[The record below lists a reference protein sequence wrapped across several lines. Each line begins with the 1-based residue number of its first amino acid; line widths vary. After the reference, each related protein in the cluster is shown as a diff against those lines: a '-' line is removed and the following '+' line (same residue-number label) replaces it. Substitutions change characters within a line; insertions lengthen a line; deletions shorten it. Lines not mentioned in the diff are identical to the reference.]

1 MQEYPKIQTLFTRNS
16 ENPKLINVGQWATP
30 EFNLLKNI
38 QWELTEKVDGT
49 NIRIII
55 TDNMVEYRGRTDE
68 ANLNK
73 ELVSKLDSL
82 ILPKINQYREQ
93 FPHGVTLY
101 GEGFGKNIQKVGKL
115 YSEDFD
121 FILFDAKVGDF
132 WLRRYTLED
141 ISKSFELKIVPI
153 LLVVDDLKDAV
164 EYVKKKPKSTLGDL
178 YMEGVILKPAV
189 DLFDR
194 FGKRIVSKLKYRD
207 LTGEEP
213 N

>member
-1 MQEYPKIQTLFTRNS
+1 MQEYHKIQTLFTRN
-16 ENPKLINVGQWATP
+16 ENNLKLINVGHWSTP
-30 EFNLLKNI
+30 EFNYLKNTE
-38 QWELTEKVDGT
+38 WELTEKVDGT

-55 TDNMVEYRGRTDE
+55 NESTLEYRGRTDK

-82 ILPKINQYREQ
+82 ILPKIDQYREQ
-93 FPHGVTLY
+93 FPNGVTLY

-121 FILFDAKVGDF
+121 FILFDARVGDF
-132 WLRRYTLED
+132 WLKRISLE
-141 ISKSFELKIVPI
+141 KVAEEFELKIVPI
-153 LLVVDDLKDAV
+153 LLVVDHLKHAI
-164 EYVKKKPKSTLGDL
+164 EYVGKKPKSTLGDL

-194 FGKRIVSKLKYRD
+194 YGKRIVSKLKYRD
-207 LTGEEP
+207 LTGVDP